1 MSQHDSHE
9 NAKEFVVT
17 FTTCHATSNH
27 ITNHKC
33 EPEMQMR
40 TLKNQCDICEM
51 SNETFFS
58 RLVSRLLMGFACTAN
73 IGNSMGTV
81 WLFKTNSIPFMVDL
95 VYILVQN
102 SKVLIV
108 YFVEINQQSDSFPLL
123 TIIKTN
129 KTKTLV
135 YFLLNIFFSHKE
147 IRY

>member
-1 MSQHDSHE
+1 
-9 NAKEFVVT
+9 
-17 FTTCHATSNH
+17 
-27 ITNHKC
+27 
-33 EPEMQMR
+33 
-40 TLKNQCDICEM
+40 
-51 SNETFFS
+51 
-58 RLVSRLLMGFACTAN
+58 MGFACTAN
-73 IGNSMGTV
+73 IVLNDNKSIPQTVFTHTTKMGTV

-135 YFLLNIFFSHKE
+135 YFLLNIFFSHRE